1 MSTAST
7 LPPTEPAIDAPIR
20 FLRLEAVIERV
31 GLQRSAIYELMAE
44 GDFPQ
49 GVPLT
54 KRATGWPEHEVT
66 AWQRA
71 RMARRQGAD

>member
-1 MSTAST
+1 MNASSTPT
-7 LPPTEPAIDAPIR
+7 PTEPAIEAPVR

-49 GVPLT
+49 AVPLT
-54 KRATGWPEHEVT
+54 KRATAWVEHEI
-66 AWQRA
+66 ADWQRA
-71 RMARRQGAD
+71 RMARRLAA